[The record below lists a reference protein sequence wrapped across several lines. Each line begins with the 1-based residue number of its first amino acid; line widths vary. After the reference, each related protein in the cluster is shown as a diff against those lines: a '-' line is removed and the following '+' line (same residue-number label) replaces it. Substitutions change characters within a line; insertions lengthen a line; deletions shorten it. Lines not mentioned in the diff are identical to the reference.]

1 MRPAGETGISSIGS
15 VEVFVALHSSLIVGN
30 IFVCVGGRGGL
41 GGDWKYFPPIGLDGR
56 SL

>member
-15 VEVFVALHSSLIVGN
+15 AEAFVALRSSLIVGN